1 MFTRHDRISLPVLQP
16 GVAHTDGRGS
26 EAPADGGSELQLDG
40 GTGLLSDRERELLRD
55 GWTRRFIAAPP
66 RLGEMIELYRSLGLE
81 VRDEPLDQRTVDDE
95 CTGCFTAAASSR
107 IIFTRVPR

>member
-1 MFTRHDRISLPVLQP
+1 MSTRHDRVSLPVLQP
-16 GVAHTDGRGS
+16 GVAHTGGLGS
-26 EAPADGGSELQLDG
+26 ELRSDGGSELQLDG
-40 GTGLLSDRERELLRD
+40 GTGRQSDRERELLSA

-81 VRDEPLDQRTVDDE
+81 VRDEPLDQSTIDDE
-95 CTGCFTAAASSR
+95 CSGCFTAAAASR